1 MKQEYSKMSIRRKII
16 VVFVFCFLVF
26 FGINIFVYATMKFAN
41 GKIEALYGSNVS
53 LNDLQDGLDRVQD
66 TMKEYLDQKTSESM
80 EAYYRAQTDYLELIG
95 QLNQVATNQENRLM
109 EKNIYNLSRNYLDKT
124 DEAVQ
129 AKRGRNVERYK
140 NAYEEATRLNGYI
153 ETYIYSLN
161 NEQFRN
167 NSMQYE
173 NLTAILQKS
182 EALNLCVLAIVVVI
196 ASIFINYS
204 IRGILAPLSDLG
216 SAANM
221 VAAGNFDVPLPE
233 SESRDEVGSVI
244 RAFNKMVESVR
255 RYIDELKK
263 SMEIQSR
270 MREQELEMEN
280 NLKDAQLK
288 YLQAQI
294 SPHFLFNTLNAG
306 AQLAMI
312 EGAEKSYNYIQ
323 NVAEFFRYSL
333 KSGEDSTLG
342 QELELVD
349 HYIYILNVRFAGEI
363 HYTVK
368 VDHPELTELHIP
380 SMTLQPIVENSVN
393 YGVRDVEWE
402 KHIELEVTQMDDMV
416 CICIRDNGIGIE
428 EEKIQMIME
437 GRQVPTTRKDS
448 NGVGMANVRKRL
460 MLYYGTEDV
469 LAIHCMGHN
478 VGTEVLLYL
487 PYERDVEND

>member
-1 MKQEYSKMSIRRKII
+1 MKIEYAKWSIRRQII

-26 FGINIFVYATMKFAN
+26 FGINIFVYGTMKYAN
-41 GKIEALYGSNVS
+41 SKIEALYGSNVS
-53 LNDLQDGLDRVQD
+53 LNDLQDGLDRVQR

-80 EAYYRAQTDYLELIG
+80 ESYYRAQTDYLELIG
-95 QLNQVATNQENRLM
+95 KLNQVATNQENRLM
-109 EKNIYNLSRNYLDKT
+109 EKNIYHLSRSYLDKT
-124 DEAVQ
+124 DEAVE

-140 NAYEEATRLNGYI
+140 NSYEEATRLNNYI

-173 NLTAILQKS
+173 NLTALLQRS
-182 EALNLCVLAIVVVI
+182 EMLNLCVLAIVVVI
-196 ASIFINYS
+196 ASIFINYM
-204 IRGILAPLSDLG
+204 IRGILTPLSSLG
-216 SAANM
+216 SAADM
-221 VAAGNFDVPLPE
+221 VAAGNFDVQLPK

-255 RYIDELKK
+255 HYIDELRK

-363 HYTVK
+363 HYTTK
-368 VDHPELTELHIP
+368 IDSKLLELHMP

-393 YGVRDVEWE
+393 YGIRDVDWE
-402 KHIELEVTQMDDMV
+402 KQIELEVTSMDDIV

-428 EEKIQMIME
+428 EEKIKMIME
-437 GRQVPTTRKDS
+437 GKQVQSSRKDS

-460 MLYYGTEDV
+460 MLYYGAEDV
-469 LAIHCMGHN
+469 LAIHCLGEN

-487 PYERDVEND
+487 PYEREVEND

>member
-1 MKQEYSKMSIRRKII
+1 MMKIEYAKWSIRRQII

-26 FGINIFVYATMKFAN
+26 FGINIFVYGTMKYAN

-53 LNDLQDGLDRVQD
+53 LNDLQDGLDGVQN

-80 EAYYRAQTDYLELIG
+80 EAYYRAQTDYLELIDK
-95 QLNQVATNQENRLM
+95 LNQVATNQENRLM
-109 EKNIYNLSRNYLDKT
+109 EKNIHNLSQSYLDKT
-124 DEAVQ
+124 DEAVE
-129 AKRGRNVERYK
+129 AKRGRNVECYK
-140 NAYEEATRLNGYI
+140 NAYEEATRLNNYI

-167 NSMQYE
+167 NSMQYK
-173 NLTAILQKS
+173 NLTALLQRS
-182 EALNLCVLAIVVVI
+182 EVINLCVLAIVVII
-196 ASIFINYS
+196 ASLFINYS
-204 IRGILAPLSDLG
+204 IRGILAPLSTLG

-221 VAAGNFDVPLPE
+221 VAAGNFDVQLPK
-233 SESRDEVGSVI
+233 SQSQDEVGSVI

-255 RYIDELKK
+255 HYIDELRK

-363 HYTVK
+363 HYTTQIDPTL
-368 VDHPELTELHIP
+368 VDLHMP
-380 SMTLQPIVENSVN
+380 SMILQPIVENSVN
-393 YGVRDVEWE
+393 YGIRDVDWE
-402 KHIELEVTQMDDMV
+402 KHIELEVTDMDDMV
-416 CICIRDNGIGIE
+416 CVCIRDNGVGIE
-428 EEKIQMIME
+428 AEKIQMIME
-437 GRQVPTTRKDS
+437 GRQVAATRKDS
-448 NGVGMANVRKRL
+448 NGVGMANVKKRL
-460 MLYYGTEDV
+460 MLYYGVEDV
-469 LAIHCMGHN
+469 LVIHCLGEN

-487 PYERDVEND
+487 PYERNVEND